1 MTRFDATDRR
11 PVDKWT
17 AAPRPTTSPQG
28 QKPQQKRSTHM
39 VHKPV
44 NSRFDATD
52 RRPVDKWTAAPRPTT
67 SCGAVQCTPRRL
79 DGVESL
85 VKGETPNEELETLIK
100 RVASSGAKPL
110 NFNHFKI
117 PMMNNLAA
125 RAIRSLA

>member
-1 MTRFDATDRR
+1 MDGGTISD
-11 PVDKWT
+11 V
-17 AAPRPTTSPQG
+17 SI
-28 QKPQQKRSTHM
+28 
-39 VHKPV
+39 V
-44 NSRFDATD
+44 
-52 RRPVDKWTAAPRPTT
+52 
-67 SCGAVQCTPRRL
+67 CGAVQCTPRRL

-117 PMMNNLAA
+117 PLMNNLAA